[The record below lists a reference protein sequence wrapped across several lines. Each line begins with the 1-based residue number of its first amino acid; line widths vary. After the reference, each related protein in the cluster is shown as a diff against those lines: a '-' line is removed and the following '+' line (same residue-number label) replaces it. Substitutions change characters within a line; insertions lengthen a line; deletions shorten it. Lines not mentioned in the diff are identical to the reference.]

1 MKFIELVTTDFQ
13 EFILNTDQ
21 IERIYKN
28 KDGYCVIELSKLDI
42 DGSAFRYTVMESYI
56 QIKRMLGMC
65 IKKDLEDFK
74 KRNKSS

>member
-13 EFILNTDQ
+13 EFILNTDH

-28 KDGYCVIELSKLDI
+28 KDGYCVIELSVVIEDEQVT
-42 DGSAFRYTVMESYI
+42 YTLMESYI

>member
-28 KDGYCVIELSKLDI
+28 KDGYCVIELSLVIEDEQPT
-42 DGSAFRYTVMESYI
+42 YTVMESYLE
-56 QIKRMLGMC
+56 IKTMLGMC
-65 IKKDLEDFK
+65 LKKDLEEFK
-74 KRNKSS
+74 KRNTPD

>member
-65 IKKDLEDFK
+65 IKNDLEDFK

>member
-13 EFILNTDQ
+13 EFILNTDH

-28 KDGYCVIELSKLDI
+28 KDGYCVIELSVVVEDEQPT
-42 DGSAFRYTVMESYI
+42 YTVMESYLE
-56 QIKRMLGMC
+56 IKKMLGMC
-65 IKKDLEDFK
+65 LKKDLEEFK

>member
-1 MKFIELVTTDFQ
+1 MKFIELVTTGFQ
-13 EFILNTDQ
+13 EFILNTDH

-42 DGSAFRYTVMESYI
+42 DGSAFRYTVMESYLE
-56 QIKRMLGMC
+56 IKTMLGMC
-65 IKKDLEDFK
+65 LKKDLEEFK

>member
-1 MKFIELVTTDFQ
+1 MKFIELVTKDFQ

-28 KDGYCVIELSKLDI
+28 KDGYCVIELSVVIEDEQI
-42 DGSAFRYTVMESYI
+42 TYTVMESYLE
-56 QIKRMLGMC
+56 IKTMLGMC
-65 IKKDLEDFK
+65 LKKDLEQFK